1 MELSSLLYQME
12 SFAQYIEQYANSG
25 QLSVTVDGQQVMAV
39 TDSVTTTG
47 EYLCDVGQGSY
58 YFFCSKLFGMSNGS
72 TIFYINTCDSHSVA
86 SGSHSCQSTDD

>member
-25 QLSVTVDGQQVMAV
+25 QLSVTVDGLQVMAV

-47 EYLCDVGQGSY
+47 EYVCDPGAGSY
-58 YFFCSKLFGMSNGS
+58 YFFCSELKP
-72 TIFYINTCDSHSVA
+72 
-86 SGSHSCQSTDD
+86 